1 MDVKDWLYLV
11 GLLISLIV
19 GAIGAYPAIW
29 SVKSATR
36 KTDVDAVKVALE
48 IAGIDAKEQLEL
60 KQTVQHLKDIIEK
73 RRYRVR
79 VDFRLGDKPTI
90 DSATIDVIDEEIYD
104 R

>member
-36 KTDVDAVKVALE
+36 KTDVDAVFGIVAVESYHGRRQPVLSCHHLQRGDVFF
-48 IAGIDAKEQLEL
+48 INLVFLCMGATG
-60 KQTVQHLKDIIEK
+60 KQRHQ
-73 RRYRVR
+73 RC
-79 VDFRLGDKPTI
+79 
-90 DSATIDVIDEEIYD
+90 
-104 R
+104 